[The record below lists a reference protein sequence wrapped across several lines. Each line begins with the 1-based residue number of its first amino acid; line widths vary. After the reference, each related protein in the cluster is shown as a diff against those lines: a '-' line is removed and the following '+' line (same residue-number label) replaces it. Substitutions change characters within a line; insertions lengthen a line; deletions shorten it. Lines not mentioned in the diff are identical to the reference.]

1 MAVIKT
7 TEIEDIIGLAHS
19 TKRDDRIKTLLPMVQ
34 ADLCEYLNNYFE
46 DPVIYRDGDGNIE
59 FVRGDTSAA
68 VAADYITDTG
78 AKFSSIGFSTEYGFD
93 IMVRV
98 GGPNAGIHHVVS
110 LTSEGNKL
118 TLDSTGALY
127 NLDMDGAINYPGGC
141 KISLVTWP
149 KAIKPYV
156 AQMIMHRID
165 RPKPSGAISE
175 RIDDYAITYVGGYS
189 YPAETIEGL
198 KKWRNA
204 VLI

>member
-34 ADLCEYLNNYFE
+34 EDVCEYLNNYFE
-46 DPVIYRDGDGNIE
+46 DPIIYYDGDGAIE
-59 FVRGDTSAA
+59 FVRGDTG
-68 VAADYITDTG
+68 VGVVADYITDTQ
-78 AKFSSIGFSTEYGFD
+78 AKLSSMGFSTDYEYD
-93 IMVRV
+93 IMVRG
-98 GGPNAGIHHVVS
+98 GGPNAGIRHVVS
-110 LTSEGNKL
+110 LTSAGGKF

-127 NLDMDGAINYPGGC
+127 NVDMDDMTNYAGGC
-141 KISLVTWP
+141 RISLITWP

-156 AQMIMHRID
+156 AQMIMHRIE